1 MDDAASAHTT
11 DVRLTGEK
19 LRANRQRPGSNA
31 FYATRNDSSKPGK
44 AALKVTVSGAS
55 HGR

>member
-1 MDDAASAHTT
+1 VDDAASAHTT

-44 AALKVTVSGAS
+44 AALEVTVSGTS